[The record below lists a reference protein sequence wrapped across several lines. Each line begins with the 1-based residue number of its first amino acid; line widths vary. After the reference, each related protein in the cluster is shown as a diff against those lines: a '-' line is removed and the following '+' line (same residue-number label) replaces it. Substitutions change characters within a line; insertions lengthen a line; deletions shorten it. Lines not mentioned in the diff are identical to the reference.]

1 MESSPLPFTVQQW
14 NRTMKQDSIPVLTL
28 SIRRPSFPE
37 TGKTARMERYFS
49 EVTKQWKKRWETI
62 LFSKACQ
69 AKDTAMETGQS
80 FLPWQ
85 AKLDFAVT
93 LWKPPL
99 LSLRFDAVETNET
112 SRPFLI
118 CSGETWD
125 CATGYPRTLRSFFSA
140 QNVRWRKDVMENMRT
155 QASARLAS
163 GESLLDNDCTQV
175 MDRVFDSDH
184 YYLTEEGIS
193 IFYPLYTLGPYA
205 EGIPVFKIP
214 APVV

>member
-1 MESSPLPFTVQQW
+1 MESSPLPFTVLQW

-49 EVTKQWKKRWETI
+49 EVTKQWKIRWETI
-62 LFSKACQ
+62 LFPTACQ
-69 AKDTAMETGQS
+69 AKNTATETGQS

-85 AKLDFAVT
+85 AKLDFAVA

-99 LSLRFDAVETNET
+99 LSLRLDATETTGT
-112 SRPFLI
+112 SRPFLT

-140 QNVRWRKDVMENMRT
+140 KNVRWRKDIMENLHT
-155 QASARLAS
+155 QVTARLAS
-163 GESLLDNDCTQV
+163 GETLLDPDCTQV
-175 MDRVFDSDH
+175 MDRIFDPDH
-184 YYLTEEGIS
+184 FYLTEEGIS
-193 IFYPLYTLGPYA
+193 LFYPLYTLGAYA
-205 EGIPVFKIP
+205 EGIPVFTIP
-214 APVV
+214 APVI

>member
-1 MESSPLPFTVQQW
+1 MESSSLPFTVQQW
-14 NRTMKQDSIPVLTL
+14 DRTMRHKGTPVLTL

-49 EVTKQWKKRWETI
+49 EVTRQWKTRWETN

-69 AKDTAMETGQS
+69 AKDTAMENSQS
-80 FLPWQ
+80 FLAWQ
-85 AKLDFAVT
+85 AKLDFTVT

-99 LSLRFDAVETNET
+99 LSLRFDAAETNET
-112 SRPFLI
+112 SRPVLI

-140 QNVRWRKDVMENMRT
+140 QNFRWRKDIMEHLHT
-155 QASARLAS
+155 QISARLAS
-163 GESLLDNDCTQV
+163 GESLLDTDCTQV
-175 MDRVFDSDH
+175 MGRIFDSDH
-184 YYLTEEGIS
+184 YYLTEDGIS

-205 EGIPVFKIP
+205 EGIPVFTIP
-214 APVV
+214 AAVD